1 MASNGLDAWTE
12 VRKIQKEFSG
22 FYKIAGGLL
31 LVCIGIGIGSVLFRN
46 ETGYWGNILS
56 EALGIGFAV
65 FVLDQRA
72 EQRRVKDL
80 QQRLV
85 MEAGSSSNDTAK
97 RALDE
102 LRHRGWLCETEG
114 LLRGARLRAAHLQE
128 TDLRLANLREAAL
141 TDCHLQGANLGDAD
155 LRDADLRD
163 AHLHGA
169 NLWSA
174 DLRST
179 VLMRAHLQESAFE
192 FADLRGALLE
202 FADLE
207 GASLVKAKLQG
218 ANLWEANLKDARLD
232 GAVFDEHTLLPDRS
246 TWSPDTDMKRFT
258 DAEHP
263 QFWRSGER
271 WSPAYQGKSERSA

>member
-1 MASNGLDAWTE
+1 MTANTHDAWTE

-22 FYKIAGGLL
+22 FYKITGGLI
-31 LVCIGIGIGSVLFRN
+31 LVVIGIMIGASLFHN
-46 ETGYWGNILS
+46 DTGYWGNILS

-72 EQRRVKDL
+72 EQRRRKDL
-80 QQRLV
+80 QERLV

-102 LRHRGWLCETEG
+102 LRHRGWLTSENG

-128 TDLRLANLREAAL
+128 TDLRLANLRDAIL
-141 TDCHLQGANLGDAD
+141 TDGHLQGSALGDAD
-155 LRDADLRD
+155 LRDADLCD

-169 NLWSA
+169 NLWTHFQAAS
-174 DLRST
+174 L
-179 VLMRAHLQESAFE
+179 E
-192 FADLRGALLE
+192 FADLRGAVLE

-207 GASLVKAKLQG
+207 GASLVKAQLQG
-218 ANLWEANLKDARLD
+218 ANLWEANLRGVRLD
-232 GAVFDEHTLLPDRS
+232 GALFDVHTLLPDR
-246 TWSPDTDMKRFT
+246 TMWTADTDMTRFT
-258 DAEHP
+258 DPQHA

-271 WSPAYQGKSERSA
+271 WSPAYRGKDTNS